1 MWQAM
6 DVGDGGAGRETA
18 EWVNVLLAAFWSI
31 LQPIVS
37 RYFWKSRWQPVMT
50 RQYYTICYLQGG
62 QRWCGAIGSR
72 TFKVCEVLASWW
84 YFIKFSCSPQN
95 WFDFIVPPAT
105 VSPAVESKS
114 LQGTVIDERPNSP
127 IEKRKRNLIFFS
139 PISRRERETWNSF
152 PQFREGKEKCEKG
165 FSTFEKW
172 KRKGYSFLKFREE
185 KENFF

>member
-18 EWVNVLLAAFWSI
+18 EWVNVLLATFWSI

-62 QRWCGAIGSR
+62 QKWCGAIGSR

-95 WFDFIVPPAT
+95 WFYFNVPPVTCHCVACSWIKIFAGNT
-105 VSPAVESKS
+105 MWGVFVSKALTSETRR
-114 LQGTVIDERPNSP
+114 QGWERFVKNYLCS
-127 IEKRKRNLIFFS
+127 S
-139 PISRRERETWNSF
+139 
-152 PQFREGKEKCEKG
+152 G
-165 FSTFEKW
+165 
-172 KRKGYSFLKFREE
+172 
-185 KENFF
+185 

>member
-62 QRWCGAIGSR
+62 QKWCGAIGSR

-95 WFDFIVPPAT
+95 WFYFNVPPAT
-105 VSPAVESKS
+105 VLPAVELKS
-114 LQGTVIDERPNSP
+114 LQGIP
-127 IEKRKRNLIFFS
+127 
-139 PISRRERETWNSF
+139 
-152 PQFREGKEKCEKG
+152 CEG
-165 FSTFEKW
+165 FSYPKHWHRRHAAKVENVSSKITFAPQ
-172 KRKGYSFLKFREE
+172 GYRCDSEAGRA
-185 KENFF
+185 

>member
-72 TFKVCEVLASWW
+72 TFKVCEVLASDSTLP
-84 YFIKFSCSPQN
+84 KAVANSHAALRT
-95 WFDFIVPPAT
+95 DFILMCHLSPAT
-105 VSPAVESKS
+105 VLPAVELKS
-114 LQGTVIDERPNSP
+114 LQGIP
-127 IEKRKRNLIFFS
+127 
-139 PISRRERETWNSF
+139 
-152 PQFREGKEKCEKG
+152 CEG
-165 FSTFEKW
+165 FSYPKHWHRRHAAKVENVSSKITFAPQ
-172 KRKGYSFLKFREE
+172 GYRCDSEAGRA
-185 KENFF
+185 